1 MDTQTPLWRDA
12 EETDGAH
19 RAANAL
25 ERILLASVLIIAL
38 VFVYLSQTSTN
49 LLDPASSSG
58 RTIFI
63 PVDPIGLN
71 LAVTVVAIALFRLLR
86 IARPPEEF
94 VNVSAV
100 LCLSALAIGGILW
113 TFLVQATP
121 SGDAAVFCSS
131 AAELAEGKH
140 TALSNSN
147 SFAYFFFASAP
158 KRLGFLLY
166 LETLMRM
173 LGEEGTWVFA
183 PVINV
188 LLLVS
193 GYGAVLRTTRLVFDD
208 NRVSFLTLLLLCV
221 CVQPLLACTEIN
233 GRIPALAFALWGV
246 YFAARFLQDGRKHE
260 IPLFVLFSAFAVLL
274 NASAWFL
281 VGAVAAVLLL
291 QALRERAAK
300 PLIAAA
306 ILVTLCLLLPAV
318 VQASFEARA
327 GVSLGKGYSLSSR
340 RAAGWNDNFDEEMYD
355 AYGADFDR
363 ISQQSREEL
372 AQMRDTWKAAPIEA
386 IQAYALRFSGQWN
399 EPTFGSIQAATASE
413 SYGERALFVEQLGE
427 GEDLYLSIV
436 QALDYELQ
444 IVYVGLAL
452 SLLVFLRRHRVEQ
465 MIVPIALLIFVVHRM
480 RFGGYGLDVVTAL
493 PILAPLAAHGILAF
507 GVNTQPWFVQQN
519 TRTK

>member
-1 MDTQTPLWRDA
+1 METQQPLWRDA
-12 EETDGAH
+12 EATDGAH
-19 RAANAL
+19 RAANTL
-25 ERILLASVLIIAL
+25 EWILLASAMLFAL

-49 LLDPASSSG
+49 LLDPAAADG

-71 LAVTVVAIALFRLLR
+71 LAVTIVAIALFRMLR
-86 IARPPEEF
+86 IARPPEGF
-94 VNVSAV
+94 VNVAAI
-100 LCLSALAIGGILW
+100 LCLAALAIGGILW

-121 SGDAAVFCSS
+121 SGDAAVFCDS
-131 AAELAEGKH
+131 AAELAEGGH
-140 TALSNSN
+140 TTLSNPN

-188 LLLVS
+188 ILLVS

-208 NRVSFLTLLLLCV
+208 NRVSFLTLLLLCA
-221 CVQPLLACTEIN
+221 CVPPLLACAEIG

-260 IPLFVLFSAFAVLL
+260 IPLFVLFSSFAVLL
-274 NASAWFL
+274 NSSAWFL

-300 PLIAAA
+300 PLLAAA
-306 ILVTLCLLLPAV
+306 ILLAFCLTLPAI
-318 VQASFEARA
+318 VQASFEART
-327 GVSLGKGYSLSSR
+327 GVSLGRGYSRASR
-340 RAAGWNDNFDEEMYD
+340 QAAGWHDDFDRDMYET
-355 AYGADFDR
+355 YGADFER
-363 ISQQSREEL
+363 IDEQSREEL
-372 AQMRDTWKAAPIEA
+372 AKMRKEWSETPFAAG
-386 IQAYALRFSGQWN
+386 QAYALRLSGQWN
-399 EPTFGSIQAATASE
+399 EPTFGSIQAGASGE
-413 SYGERALFVEQLGE
+413 SYGDRALFVENLGE
-427 GEDLYLSIV
+427 GDDPYRSIV

-452 SLLVFLRRHRVEQ
+452 SLLVFLRKHRVEQ
-465 MIVPIALLIFVVHRM
+465 MIVPIALLICIAYHLQ
-480 RFGGYGLDVVTAL
+480 FGGYGLDVISVL
-493 PILAPLAAHGILAF
+493 PLLTPLSAYGILAF
-507 GVNTQPWFVQQN
+507 GVNTQPWFVQDK

>member
-38 VFVYLSQTSTN
+38 AFVYLSQTSTN

-71 LAVTVVAIALFRLLR
+71 LAVTVVTIALFRLLR

-94 VNVSAV
+94 INVAAI
-100 LCLSALAIGGILW
+100 LCLVALAIGGVLW

-140 TALSNSN
+140 TALSNPN

-173 LGEEGTWVFA
+173 FGEQGTWVFA
-183 PVINV
+183 PAINV

-208 NRVSFLTLLLLCV
+208 NRVSFLTLLLLCA
-221 CVQPLLACTEIN
+221 CVQPILACTEIN
-233 GRIPALAFALWGV
+233 GRSPALAFALWGI

-274 NASAWFL
+274 DSGAWFL
-281 VGAVAAVLLL
+281 VSAIVSVLLL

-300 PLIAAA
+300 PLITAV

-327 GVSLGKGYSLSSR
+327 GVSLGNGYSLSSR
-340 RAAGWNDNFDEEMYD
+340 RAASWNDNFDEEMYD
-355 AYGADFDR
+355 AYGADFER

-372 AQMRDTWKAAPIEA
+372 AQMRTAWKAAPIEA
-386 IQAYALRFSGQWN
+386 IQAYALRLSGQWN
-399 EPTFGSIQAATASE
+399 EPTFGSIQTGASSE
-413 SYGERALFVEQLGE
+413 SYGDRALFVESLGE
-427 GEDLYLSIV
+427 GEDPYLSIV
-436 QALDYELQ
+436 QAFDYELQ
-444 IVYVGLAL
+444 IVYVGLTL
-452 SLLVFLRRHRVEQ
+452 SLFVFLRKRRVEQ

-480 RFGGYGLDVVTAL
+480 RFGGYGLDVISAL
-493 PILAPLAAHGILAF
+493 PLLAPLAAHGILAF
-507 GVNTQPWFVQQN
+507 GINTQPWFVQQN

>member
-1 MDTQTPLWRDA
+1 MDTQNPLWRDA

-25 ERILLASVLIIAL
+25 EWILLASVLLFAL

-49 LLDPASSSG
+49 LLDPAASDG

-86 IARPPEEF
+86 ITRPPEGF
-94 VNVSAV
+94 VNVAAI
-100 LCLSALAIGGILW
+100 LCLFALAIGGVLW

-131 AAELAEGKH
+131 AAELAEGGH
-140 TALSNSN
+140 TTLSNPN
-147 SFAYFFFASAP
+147 SFAFFFFASAP

-166 LETLMRM
+166 LETLMR
-173 LGEEGTWVFA
+173 LFGEEGTWVFA
-183 PVINV
+183 PAINV
-188 LLLVS
+188 VLLVS

-208 NRVSFLTLLLLCV
+208 NRVSFLTLLLLCA

-274 NASAWFL
+274 DSGAWFL
-281 VGAVAAVLLL
+281 VAAVAAVLLL

-306 ILVTLCLLLPAV
+306 LLLTLCLSLPAV
-318 VQASFEARA
+318 VQTSFEARTS
-327 GVSLGKGYSLSSR
+327 VSLGNGYSLSSR
-340 RAAGWNDNFDEEMYD
+340 RAAGWHDDYDRDMYET
-355 AYGADFDR
+355 YGADFAR
-363 ISQQSREEL
+363 ISQQSRDEL
-372 AQMRDTWKAAPIEA
+372 AQMRDAWKETPIEA
-386 IQAYALRFSGQWN
+386 IQAYALRLSGQWN
-399 EPTFGSIQAATASE
+399 EPTFGSIQAGTSSE
-413 SYGERALFVEQLGE
+413 SYGERALLVENLGE
-427 GEDLYLSIV
+427 GEDPYRSIV

-452 SLLVFLRRHRVEQ
+452 ALLVFLRKRRVEQ
-465 MIVPIALLIFVVHRM
+465 MIVPIALLIYVLHQLQ
-480 RFGGYGLDVVTAL
+480 FGGYGMDVISVL
-493 PILAPLAAHGILAF
+493 PLLAPLAAYGILAF
-507 GVNTQPWFVQQN
+507 GVNTKPWFVQDK